1 MSHNFRDQESGSNRS
16 QGGAATDEKRLRL
29 FVFVLIIALTPACG
43 GKKRV
48 RAPAPVPQ
56 QRVEIGIASWY
67 GHPYHGRRASNG
79 EVYDMEKYTA
89 AHRTL
94 PFGTRVRVRNLGNAK
109 IVEVRIIDRGP
120 FVDGRIVDLS
130 RAAARAIDML
140 GPGTAKVRLEV
151 LASPSTGAPDNY
163 AVQVGAFQNRSN
175 AERLRGAMAQAYGT
189 ASLVERPGNPRLWR
203 VLVGREGSET
213 DADALA
219 RRIRSENGNSVSA
232 TFVVR
237 LDQSD

>member
-1 MSHNFRDQESGSNRS
+1 MVQRTSI
-16 QGGAATDEKRLRL
+16 L
-29 FVFVLIIALTPACG
+29 FVVFLLSVMALACG

-48 RAPAPVPQ
+48 RATAPLPQ

-79 EVYDMEKYTA
+79 EVYDMEKFTA

-94 PFGTRVRVRNLGNAK
+94 PFGARVRVRNLSTAK

-120 FVDGRIVDLS
+120 FVDGRIIDLS

-140 GPGTAKVRLEV
+140 GSGTAKVRLEV
-151 LASPSTGAPDNY
+151 LALPSTGAPENY

-175 AERLRGAMAQAYGT
+175 AERLRAGMAHTYGT
-189 ASLVERPGNPRLWR
+189 ASLVERPGNPPLWR
-203 VLVGREGSET
+203 VLVGRETSEAA
-213 DADALA
+213 ADALA
-219 RRIRSENGNSVSA
+219 RRIRSENKSSVSA
-232 TFVVR
+232 TFVVH
-237 LDQSD
+237 LDLTIED